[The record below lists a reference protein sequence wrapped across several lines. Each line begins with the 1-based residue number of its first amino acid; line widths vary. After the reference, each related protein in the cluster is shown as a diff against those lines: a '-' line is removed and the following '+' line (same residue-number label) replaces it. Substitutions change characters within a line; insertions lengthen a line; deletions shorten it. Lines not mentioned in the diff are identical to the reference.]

1 MTARTTPTFCVSG
14 WKKSGKTTLTVRLIE
29 EFTRRGY
36 KIGSV
41 KHAHHEFQIDD
52 IQTDSA
58 RHRQAGAAEIAVIG
72 GKRWAMIHELRG
84 EPEPNLEEVL
94 AWLSPADL
102 FIVEGYK
109 TAALPKIEVRSKIA
123 FTKTHLSPDDPHV
136 IAIASDQD
144 EAGAIVP
151 VFNRDDVA
159 GLADFITTMIGP
171 LERRFGKGRPG
182 VLPHAERTQRPL
194 TTPQLLP
201 RILPDDTI

>member
-1 MTARTTPTFCVSG
+1 VTARTTPTICVSG

-36 KIGSV
+36 KVGSV

-58 RHRQAGAAEIAVIG
+58 RHRQAGSAEIAVIG

-94 AWLSPADL
+94 SWLSPADL
-102 FIVEGYK
+102 YIVEGYK

-144 EAGAIVP
+144 EPGAIVP
-151 VFNRDDVA
+151 VFSRDDIA
-159 GLADFITTMIGP
+159 RLADLIAIEIGP
-171 LERRFGKGRPG
+171 LERRFSKGRG
-182 VLPHAERTQRPL
+182 SVLPPASEPNRPDG
-194 TTPQLLP
+194 TS
-201 RILPDDTI
+201 

>member
-1 MTARTTPTFCVSG
+1 MTTRKTPTICVSG

-36 KIGSV
+36 KVGSV

-58 RHRQAGAAEIAVIG
+58 RHRQAGSAEIAVIG
-72 GKRWAMIHELRG
+72 GKRWAVIHELRG

-94 AWLSPADL
+94 SWLAPADL
-102 FIVEGYK
+102 YIVEGYK

-144 EAGAIVP
+144 EPGAIVP
-151 VFNRDDVA
+151 VFSRDDIA
-159 GLADFITTMIGP
+159 RLTDLIAITIGP
-171 LERRFGKGRPG
+171 LERRFGKGRSAI
-182 VLPHAERTQRPL
+182 LPHATRPV
-194 TTPQLLP
+194 
-201 RILPDDTI
+201 LPDETS

>member
-1 MTARTTPTFCVSG
+1 VTARTTPTICVSG

-36 KIGSV
+36 KVGSV

-58 RHRQAGAAEIAVIG
+58 RHRQAGSAEIAVIG

-94 AWLSPADL
+94 SWLSPADL
-102 FIVEGYK
+102 YIVEGYK

-144 EAGAIVP
+144 EPGAIVP
-151 VFNRDDVA
+151 VFSRDDIA
-159 GLADFITTMIGP
+159 RLADLIAIEIGP
-171 LERRFGKGRPG
+171 LERRFGKKRGG
-182 VLPHAERTQRPL
+182 VLPPPPEPNRPDE
-194 TTPQLLP
+194 TS
-201 RILPDDTI
+201 